1 MRSILTYT
9 LFINLI
15 MVAGCSSSNGSFD
28 LLSKLRL
35 NNIYYG
41 FSFFPHKRPTTPI
54 YLTLT
59 IDGKKKR
66 TGNLNNLKVLDS
78 LPTAT
83 GDAEWRCISEALYF
97 EARGEPIE
105 GQIAVAEVI
114 LNRVDSK
121 KFPKSVCK
129 VIDQTT
135 GKRHKCQ
142 FSYNCDGLLEVFPDR
157 KAYERVGKIARLMLD
172 GSSRDLT
179 DGATFYHS
187 RKVKPNWRSSF
198 ARTTKIGSHIFYRF
212 KS

>member
-15 MVAGCSSSNGSFD
+15 MITGCSSSHGSFD

-35 NNIYYG
+35 DNIYYG
-41 FSFFPHKRPTTPI
+41 FSFFPHKRPISPI

-66 TGNLNNLKVLDS
+66 TGNLNNLEVLDS

-83 GDAEWRCISEALYF
+83 GDAEWRCLSEALYF